1 MNKTLLTYILIV
13 GISGI
18 AGTST
23 GIVGKR
29 LLGQEEIDYSGFNPE
44 DYREDGAALLASYNN
59 KPTSYSPA
67 KLVSI
72 GLEKYRQCENSYSF
86 AIGVASTIV
95 SQTIRNYQIKNGDKY
110 FEESISNSSMV
121 SLANRVIQDGKNGDI
136 NLYLG
141 KATSANT
148 GSYPSEGIKYSK
160 KDYKDYLGKTLDE
173 MFIYLISDATT
184 ENGSKVTKLS
194 NGDIEV
200 ILKLNADVA
209 PYYYKYQM
217 MNISHLDKLPMFI
230 YINLTYTFSS
240 DMNLKTMHVDEKYS
254 ASMGVTVQITN
265 SIDYYYYP
273 NEFLEIPNPIN
284 SGNLDYSIRS

>member
-67 KLVSI
+67 KLVSL

-86 AIGVASTIV
+86 GIGLASTIV
-95 SQTIRNYQIKNGDKY
+95 SQTVRNYQIKNGDKY
-110 FEESISNSSMV
+110 FEESISNSNMV
-121 SLANRVIQDGKNGDI
+121 TLADRMYQDGKNGDI
-136 NLYLG
+136 YLYLG
-141 KATSANT
+141 KSTSAET
-148 GSYPSEGIKYSK
+148 GTYPSEGIKYTK
-160 KDYKDYLGKTLDE
+160 ADYKAFLGRTLDE
-173 MFIYLISDATT
+173 MFIYLICDSTT
-184 ENGSKVTKLS
+184 ESGSKVTKKS
-194 NGDIEV
+194 DGDIEV
-200 ILKLNADVA
+200 LLKLNPDIA
-209 PYYYKYQM
+209 PYYYKFQM
-217 MNISHLDKLPMFI
+217 KNISNLDKLPMFS

-240 DMNLKTMHVDEKYS
+240 DMYLKTLHVDEKYS

-273 NEFLEIPNPIN
+273 NELKTIPDPVT
-284 SGNLDYSIRS
+284 SGNLDYSIIS